1 MGIVSKDSREFR
13 GPVELFLASVAGW
26 EGDVVRLVMGKRS
39 ICPSDDPLGL
49 GWRPGLP
56 EDVQV
61 SVAGSLSVLQV
72 LAQIIDRFDIAA
84 RFAFDARVAQV
95 ADQPV

>member
-1 MGIVSKDSREFR
+1 MEMKIQSLAPCVQHQDQAGLTAVT
-13 GPVELFLASVAGW
+13 LFKHLQQ
-26 EGDVVRLVMGKRS
+26 RKRS